1 MIPAYYTL
9 IAAFIGGIIALAGQF
24 LSSTLTTKRERNKL
38 KRELLAEERCL
49 AYLLT
54 EYYNVY
60 VDEIVLSK
68 SFARFAEISFEEQKD
83 SLNIYKSANEALERA
98 EKFENEIRITTANY
112 LKVITHFAN
121 LTKKGNTIYGL
132 FNQLHNF
139 HKPFPS
145 KFSEI
150 KIAEEL
156 SDARKMEVEKLQNV
170 YRFFPNIYEKIFEEM
185 KKSIK

>member
-24 LSSTLTTKRERNKL
+24 LSSTLTIKRERNKL

-68 SFARFAEISFEEQKD
+68 SFARFAAISFEEQKD
-83 SLNIYKSANEALERA
+83 YPDLYKSANEALERA

-121 LTKKGNTIYGL
+121 LTKKRKTINEL
-132 FNQLHNF
+132 FKQLNNF
-139 HKPFPS
+139 RKPYPS

-150 KIAEEL
+150 KIVEEL
-156 SDARKMEVEKLQNV
+156 GDARKKEVEKLQEA
-170 YRFFPNIYEKIFEEM
+170 YKFFPNIYDKIFEEM
-185 KKSIK
+185 NKSIK